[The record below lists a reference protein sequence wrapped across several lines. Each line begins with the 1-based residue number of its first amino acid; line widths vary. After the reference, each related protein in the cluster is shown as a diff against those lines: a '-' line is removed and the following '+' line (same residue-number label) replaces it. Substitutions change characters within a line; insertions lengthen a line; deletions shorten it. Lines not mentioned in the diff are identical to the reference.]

1 MDQNIAGG
9 IRCSLC
15 GKDVAHHLE
24 YLPRCFDTLEAIVKQ
39 CYLLTMCAPRPIV
52 LARLVETFPETQPE
66 LLESVERALN
76 VARLVSS
83 PDYWPSMANA
93 RDLTMPSSIS
103 RSSTSSSYY
112 STPVVPPPSP
122 WSHPST
128 PTAPPTSPDTSYVAS
143 DTSYLSARSFF
154 AADEHDQQEQ

>member
-1 MDQNIAGG
+1 MDQDIVHEVK
-9 IRCSLC
+9 CSLC
-15 GKDVAHHLE
+15 GKDVTHHLE

-52 LARLVETFPETQPE
+52 LARLVKTFSKAQPA

-76 VARLVSS
+76 VGRLISS

-93 RDLTMPSSIS
+93 RDLTMSSSMS

-143 DTSYLSARSFF
+143 DTSYLSAGSFF
-154 AADEHDQQEQ
+154 TADERDQKGQ